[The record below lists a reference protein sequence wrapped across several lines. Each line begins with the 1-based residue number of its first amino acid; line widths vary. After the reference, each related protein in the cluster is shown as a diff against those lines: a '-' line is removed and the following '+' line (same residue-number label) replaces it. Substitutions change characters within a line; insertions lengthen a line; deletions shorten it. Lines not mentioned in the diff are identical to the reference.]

1 MSSPAVT
8 IVKFGGSLLE
18 EEAPRREALDAFS
31 RIAGPRV
38 LVHGGGKAATA
49 LATRL
54 GIPTRIVDGRRITDR
69 DMLDVVVMV
78 YGGLVSRTL
87 VAGLQ
92 ARGCNA
98 CGLSGADLDLI
109 RAERRP
115 VREIDYGHVG
125 DVRSVNAAALRTLLT
140 QDVVPVLAP
149 LTHDGAGG
157 LLNTNADTIA
167 AAVASALAAHGPVH
181 LLYCFDHAGV
191 MGEKDTVLPYITPE
205 IAGVLTSR
213 GVIGTGM
220 LPKLEN
226 AFDALRA
233 GASRVAICGVEGLS
247 AAAYATEATD
257 GPAPTDGPAWMEGPA
272 RTEGPAWTEVRL

>member
-1 MSSPAVT
+1 MSSPAIT

-18 EEAPRREALDAFS
+18 QEDRRREALDAFS
-31 RIAGPRV
+31 RIVGPRV

-49 LATRL
+49 LAARL
-54 GIPTRIVDGRRITDR
+54 GIPTRMVDGRRITDR
-69 DMLDVVVMV
+69 EMLDVVVMI
-78 YGGLVSRTL
+78 YGGLVSKTL
-87 VAGLQ
+87 VAELQ

-115 VREIDYGHVG
+115 VVDIDYGHVG
-125 DVRSVNAAALRTLLT
+125 DVRAVNATALRTLLA
-140 QDVVPVLAP
+140 QDVVPVFAP

-167 AAVASALAAHGPVH
+167 AALASALEPHGPVH

-191 MGEKDTVLPYITPE
+191 MGEKDAVLPYITPA
-205 IAGVLTSR
+205 IARELTAR
-213 GVIGTGM
+213 GIIGTGM

-233 GASRVAICGVEGLS
+233 GASRVAICGVEGLN
-247 AAAYATEATD
+247 AAASATEAFATEASATEATD
-257 GPAPTDGPAWMEGPA
+257 ES
-272 RTEGPAWTEVRL
+272 AWTEVRL

>member
-8 IVKFGGSLLE
+8 IVKFGGTLLE
-18 EEAPRREALDAFS
+18 EEAPRRKALEAFS
-31 RIAGPRV
+31 RIGGARV

-49 LATRL
+49 LAARLGVSTRL
-54 GIPTRIVDGRRITDR
+54 VDGRRITDR
-69 DMLDVVVMV
+69 DMLDVVTMV
-78 YGGLVSRTL
+78 YGGLVSKTL
-87 VAGLQ
+87 VADLQ

-125 DVRSVNAAALRTLLT
+125 DVRSVNATALWSLLE
-140 QDVVPVLAP
+140 QDIVPVLAP

-167 AAVASALAAHGPVH
+167 AAVASALATHGPAN

-191 MGEKDTVLPYITPE
+191 MGEKDTVLPYITPA
-205 IAGVLTSR
+205 IAGELTSR

-247 AAAYATEATD
+247 AAAASD
-257 GPAPTDGPAWMEGPA
+257 APSEGSV
-272 RTEGPAWTEVRL
+272 WTEVRL